1 MKNLKFIGLVALLL
15 SSSSIISSSAHTN
28 LSGEELS
35 GNKILLPVEKEASS
49 TNHVDYSVSNKKCDT
64 NSTVNFTVSWQ
75 YTGSLTRPDI
85 AYVVKIGTSDGR
97 EITSFLDTARGQ
109 ISGSKD
115 YSIKLTTS
123 DTCESV
129 VITVSGS
136 DGGYNR

>member
-1 MKNLKFIGLVALLL
+1 MALLL

-85 AYVVKIGTSDGR
+85 AYIVRLGTSDGR

-115 YSIKLTTS
+115 YSIKLGSSYDCWTL
-123 DTCESV
+123 D
-129 VITVSGS
+129 ITVSGS
-136 DGGYNR
+136 DGGNNK

>member
-15 SSSSIISSSAHTN
+15 SSSSIISSSAQTN

-49 TNHVDYSVSNKKCDT
+49 TNRVDYSVSNKNCDT

-85 AYVVKIGTSDGR
+85 VYVVTIYTAAGSVM
-97 EITSFLDTARGQ
+97 TSFQDSAIGQ

-115 YSIKLTTS
+115 YSIKLSSSLIDCGSTR
-123 DTCESV
+123 
-129 VITVSGS
+129 ITVSGS
-136 DGGYNR
+136 DGGID